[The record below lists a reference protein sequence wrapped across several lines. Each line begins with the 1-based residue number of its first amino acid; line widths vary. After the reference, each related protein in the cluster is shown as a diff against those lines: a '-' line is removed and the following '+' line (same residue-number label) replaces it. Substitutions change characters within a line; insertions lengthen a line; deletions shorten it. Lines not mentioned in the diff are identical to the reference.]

1 MDIKDLVGD
10 AKNLTDWEFERR
22 LNKLVR
28 DNSRYYNL
36 DDKNKK
42 VILDLVKKYKPKLRK
57 GIGIS
62 STNLDLDRYR
72 LRRDRLKLGL
82 SEEDLKDMDEFI
94 KGFKH

>member
-1 MDIKDLVGD
+1 MDIKDLVSD

-22 LNKLVR
+22 LNKMVR
-28 DNSRYYNL
+28 ENSRYYNL